1 MAVSKKQQACVARY
15 SAKNYD
21 QLLVRVKKGRR
32 DEIQAH
38 AEAMGESVNAFIGR
52 AIAEAMERDNSGTA
66 APGVAPVNQGFAEM
80 PLETAAGAEAP
91 GIP

>member
-21 QLLVRVKKGRR
+21 QLLVRVKKGRK
-32 DEIQAH
+32 DIIQAH

-52 AIAEAMERDNSGTA
+52 AIAEAMERDRAASGS
-66 APGVAPVNQGFAEM
+66 PG
-80 PLETAAGAEAP
+80 EA
-91 GIP
+91 